1 MRGPT
6 RGVRGGSTR
15 GLTGRTRAAAWVAA
29 AHAAAAPAPAGAGGA
44 PAWWRAARPAVRWPA
59 PHPAVAGAV
68 RWQPARPG
76 VDVGELA
83 LAAAGGGLAVQ
94 QAGDGSWS
102 AVRAGAFPVRV
113 VVARLDPARLRLRLA
128 AVTRPGGRAGPWDV
142 DAAPADAAVALNAGQ
157 FTDDGPWGWVV
168 HRGREW
174 QAPGAGSLAGA
185 LVVDT
190 AGRARVVGADS
201 VRALSAAA
209 RGGDRAVATAVQSY
223 PTLLD
228 GDGLVPAALRV
239 AGSGVDLAHRD
250 ARLAVGEL
258 RDGRLLVALTRFDA
272 PGGDALG
279 ALGRAAAR
287 VPVGLTVPEAAA
299 LMGALG
305 ARRAVLLDGG
315 LSAQLL
321 VRDTSGGARR
331 WPGLRGV
338 PLGLVATPR

>member
-1 MRGPT
+1 M
-6 RGVRGGSTR
+6 
-15 GLTGRTRAAAWVAA
+15 AALAAA
-29 AHAAAAPAPAGAGGA
+29 AHAAATAPWSAGDGAA
-44 PAWWRAARPAVRWPA
+44 PAWWRADRPAVRWAA

-68 RWQPARPG
+68 RWHAARPG
-76 VDVGELA
+76 VEVGEVA
-83 LAAAGGGLAVQ
+83 LTASGGTLAVQ
-94 QAGDGSWS
+94 GAADGAWG
-102 AVRAGAFPVRV
+102 AVRAGGVPVRV
-113 VVARLDPARLRLRLA
+113 VLARLDPARLRLRLDVVA
-128 AVTRPGGRAGPWDV
+128 RPGGRAGPWDV

-168 HRGREW
+168 HRGRER
-174 QAPGAGSLAGA
+174 QAPGTGTLAGA

-201 VRALSAAA
+201 VLALSAAA
-209 RGGDRAVATAVQSY
+209 RAGDRAVATAVQSY

-228 GDGLVPAALRV
+228 GDGLVPAALRA
-239 AGSGVDLAHRD
+239 AGGGVDLAHRD

-272 PGGDALG
+272 PTGG
-279 ALGRAAAR
+279 ALGGAVDRALAR

-321 VRDTSGGARR
+321 VRDAAGGARR

-338 PLGLVATPR
+338 PLGLVAAPR